1 MRFLLALLLP
11 WVMFG
16 TIGRPFAAVACLFL
30 QATGL
35 GWMLASAWAIYGL
48 RRYETFGY

>member
-11 WVMFG
+11 WLMFG
-16 TIGRPFAAVACLFL
+16 TIGRPFAAVACLLL

-35 GWMLASAWAIYGL
+35 GWLLATAWAIYGL
-48 RRYETFGY
+48 RRYQTFGY